1 MPRANRSLAREREV
15 ESVADESTSHR
26 LNHFSPFIAEF
37 LGCLLLGLVYNTTRL
52 TSMNTLTPMC
62 AGLTLMALTYCFG
75 AISGAQFNPAVS
87 LAIGL
92 SGRGNWSM
100 ILKYWV
106 LQVLGCMA
114 GVCLSVIIYGQPA
127 DDPIG
132 PRRDFRAGSAFLVEF
147 IYTGMLCLVFLNVMI
162 SRSNNSV
169 EAGNQYF
176 GVAIGFVLAVA
187 GYAIGDISGAVL
199 NPALSIAIDL
209 QNILDSGF
217 GYGVLYVISQ
227 MMGGF
232 VAAVTFRVLRPHED
246 SDYEAFSMNLK
257 NLKTAGITHVKL
269 VAEASGTFLLVITVG
284 LVQLSNNFTS
294 ARPFGAAL
302 AMTSMHY
309 AMADVSGGYFNP
321 AVTLAV
327 VLTGREK
334 CSVVQGTAYIIV
346 QFVVGNIAAWFYTA
360 VYNGKTFP
368 IIEES
373 AIKKYHI
380 RAVCMVQII
389 FTCAVAFT
397 VLATSTDKGIDT
409 KCKRNF
415 YSGLSIGLSLAAGA
429 FATQTLSSGS
439 MNPAMALG
447 VSTADLLSDN
457 NTFWYCLYFIASQ
470 FAGGVLASIIF
481 RATHAGVYRRYRHF
495 PDDVEE
501 SQPLQDKTNPSVSA

>member
-1 MPRANRSLAREREV
+1 MPRSHRSLTRNV
-15 ESVADESTSHR
+15 EPVADDESTSHR
-26 LNHFSPFIAEF
+26 LNHFAPFIAEF
-37 LGCLLLGLVYNTTRL
+37 LGCMLLACVFNAVRQTGYH
-52 TSMNTLTPMC
+52 TLTPVTC
-62 AGLTLMALTYCFG
+62 GLTLTALTYCFG

-87 LAIGL
+87 FAIGL

-106 LQVLGCMA
+106 LQVLGSMA
-114 GVCLSVIIYGQPA
+114 GVTLSVIIYGQPA

-132 PRRDFRAGSAFLVEF
+132 PREGFRSGSAFLVEF
-147 IYTGMLCLVFLNVMI
+147 IYTGMLCLVFLNTMI

-199 NPALSIAIDL
+199 NPALSVALDL
-209 QNILDSGF
+209 QNILDGGL
-217 GYGVLYVISQ
+217 GYGLLYTFSET
-227 MMGGF
+227 MGAF
-232 VAAVTFRVLRPHED
+232 VAAVAFRVLRPNED
-246 SDYEAFSMNLK
+246 DDYETFSMNLK
-257 NLKTAGITHVKL
+257 SLKEAGITHVKL

-284 LVQLSNNFTS
+284 LVQLSENYST

-309 AMADVSGGYFNP
+309 ALADVSGGYFNP
-321 AVTLAV
+321 AITLAV
-327 VLTGREK
+327 ILTGRDK

-368 IIEES
+368 IIE
-373 AIKKYHI
+373 ADAVQRYHI
-380 RAVCMVQII
+380 RAVCAVQII

-415 YSGLSIGLSLAAGA
+415 YSGLAIGLSLCAGA
-429 FATQTLSSGS
+429 FATSKLSSGA

-447 VSTADLLSDN
+447 VSTADLLNDD
-457 NTFWYCLYFIASQ
+457 TQFWYCLYFIGSQ
-470 FAGGVLASIIF
+470 FIGGALASVVY
-481 RATHAGVYRRYRHF
+481 RATHAGVYRRHRHF
-495 PDDVEE
+495 GDDGDDNVE
-501 SQPLQDKTNPSVSA
+501 SQPLQDKTNP